1 MTYTELRERIRATG
15 ALAGRKRDRQ
25 RAVRV
30 LLKELGACRG
40 GIRRAE
46 NAASLQ
52 EAWEATTTPGDLNW
66 LLEKCW
72 TAKRLHETPDV
83 DVRAEIA
90 TLRERHRLV
99 NHVVHAAYNRRTY
112 TARSAVK
119 FDQALCRAIRAAFT
133 VYGEPRG

>member
-40 GIRRAE
+40 GIRRAK
-46 NAASLQ
+46 NATSIH
-52 EAWEATTTPGDLNW
+52 EAWEAATTPGDLNW
-66 LLEKCW
+66 LLEKCRI
-72 TAKRLHETPDV
+72 KRLHETLDAN
-83 DVRAEIA
+83 VRAEIA
-90 TLRERHRLV
+90 TLRERYRLV
-99 NHVVHAAYNRRTY
+99 NRVVHAAYNRSAY
-112 TARSAVK
+112 TARSSVT

-133 VYGEPRG
+133 VYGESRG